1 MVIRKPTTPKRSTA
15 RRKPTPDK
23 PLWEK
28 IVERGKSIPPEEL
41 ANVPTDGARNLHHY
55 LSGSPKQDPD

>member
-1 MVIRKPTTPKRSTA
+1 MAIRKPTTPKRTVTQ
-15 RRKPTPDK
+15 RRTRRQE

-28 IVERGKSIPPEEL
+28 IVERGKRIPPDEL

-55 LSGSPKQDPD
+55 LYGSPKQDPD

>member
-1 MVIRKPTTPKRSTA
+1 MVIRKPTTPKRTVAQRRA
-15 RRKPTPDK
+15 RRQK

-28 IVERGKSIPPEEL
+28 IVERGKRIPPEEL

-55 LSGSPKQDPD
+55 LYGSPKQDPE